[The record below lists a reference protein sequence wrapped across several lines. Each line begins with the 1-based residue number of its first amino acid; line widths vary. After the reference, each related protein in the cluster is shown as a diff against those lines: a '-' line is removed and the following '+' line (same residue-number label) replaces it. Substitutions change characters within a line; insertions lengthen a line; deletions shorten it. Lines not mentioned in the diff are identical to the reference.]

1 MSLKNKKWF
10 GPSLKALILSG
21 IVYLISKMF
30 LRSVEKQSDWSL
42 KRKKIRKTLN
52 QS

>member
-1 MSLKNKKWF
+1 MSRKQIKWF
-10 GPSLKALILSG
+10 GPSLKALFLSL
-21 IVYLISKMF
+21 IFYLFSKMF
-30 LRSVEKQSDWSL
+30 LRGVEKQSTWSL